1 MINVK
6 QLKTIAA
13 FIEKDCF
20 SAKGGLTINF
30 DKSEIF
36 ACNGPNAVL
45 VELVDGLEGKGQ
57 TIVPRDVVMSAIVL
71 IGDGYMRA
79 TREDFCGIP
88 FKPLTADLIKDYRSV
103 FTYDDIKLPGR
114 PGLYPSS
121 SMKLLEKLER
131 DFKGHGEFYLPSS
144 PEKPL
149 ILEIGQA
156 EIEATEPTE
165 DDPDW
170 VPPTEIVKAAIMP
183 LSRPLIKNT
192 WDGINAKEQEKA

>member
-6 QLKTIAA
+6 QLKAIAA
-13 FIEKDCF
+13 FIQKDR
-20 SAKGGLTINF
+20 SDARGGLTINF

-36 ACNGPNAVL
+36 ACCGSNAIL

-88 FKPLTADLIKDYRSV
+88 FEPLTSDLFKDYRSI
-103 FTYDDIKLPGR
+103 FTYDDFKLPGR
-114 PGLYPSS
+114 PGLYQSS
-121 SMKLLEKLER
+121 SMKLLEKLNNE
-131 DFKGHGEFYLPSS
+131 FKGRGEFYLPSS

-156 EIEATEPTE
+156 ELAPPE

-170 VPPTEIVKAAIMP
+170 VSPTEMVKAAIMP
-183 LSRPLIKNT
+183 LKPSIKNT
-192 WDGINAKEQEKA
+192 WNGINVKKKAQ

>member
-6 QLKTIAA
+6 QLKAIAA
-13 FIEKDCF
+13 FIQKDSF
-20 SAKGGLTINF
+20 SARGGLTINF

-36 ACNGPNAVL
+36 ACSGSTGVL

-71 IGDGYMRA
+71 IGNGYMRA

-88 FKPLTADLIKDYRSV
+88 FEPLTSDLFKDYRSI

-114 PGLYPSS
+114 PGLYLSS
-121 SMKLLEKLER
+121 SMKLLEKLNKE
-131 DFKGHGEFYLPSS
+131 FKGHSEFYLPSS

-156 EIEATEPTE
+156 DIEPPE

-170 VPPTEIVKAAIMP
+170 VPPTEMVKAAIMP
-183 LSRPLIKNT
+183 LSHPSIKNT
-192 WDGINAKEQEKA
+192 WDGINAEKEA

>member
-6 QLKTIAA
+6 QLKAIAA
-13 FIEKDCF
+13 FIQKDCF
-20 SAKGGLTINF
+20 DMKGGLTINF

-36 ACNGPNAVL
+36 ACSGSNAVL
-45 VELVDGLEGKGQ
+45 VELVDGLEGEGQ
-57 TIVPRDVVMSAIVL
+57 TVVPRDVVMSAIVL

-88 FKPLTADLIKDYRSV
+88 FEPLPADLIKDYRSV

-121 SMKLLEKLER
+121 AMKLLERLNKE
-131 DFKGHGEFYLPSS
+131 FKGPGEFYLPSS

-156 EIEATEPTE
+156 EIEPPK

-170 VPPTEIVKAAIMP
+170 APPTEMVKAAIAP
-183 LSRPLIKNT
+183 LRPSIKNT
-192 WDGINAKEQEKA
+192 WDGINAKKDA